1 MVKPS
6 ISDPF
11 RKVLSFP
18 LKAGIQS
25 SDAHL
30 EARFR
35 GHNRRV
41 RCPNA
46 VRDTASLPK
55 SKCPFSP
62 SRGRFAE
69 GWQRILGEKARAAKT
84 AKRKGR

>member
-41 RCPNA
+41 RCPQCSP
-46 VRDTASLPK
+46 RYGLTPK
-55 SKCPFSP
+55 VEMPLQP
-62 SRGRFAE
+62 IEGALRG
-69 GWQRILGEKARAAKT
+69 GLAADF
-84 AKRKGR
+84 G